1 MCWVISDPKVPLGFC
16 VPMYEWESWARAL
29 VIAGPKGELNKKWGP
44 GIPRGG
50 LKVRKGPR

>member
-1 MCWVISDPKVPLGFC
+1 MCWVTSDPKVPLGC

-29 VIAGPKGELNKKWGP
+29 VIAGPKGELNKKRGP